1 MQLDGKQNDKEHREQ
16 EVVVEVVDQQQQQQR
31 QRRSL
36 SRDSNEAYGKGA
48 ATCEAA
54 LDTIKDQVI
63 GQPVVKEW
71 SSSG

>member
-16 EVVVEVVDQQQQQQR
+16 EVVVEVVEQQQQQR

-63 GQPVVKEW
+63 GQPVVKQW
-71 SSSG
+71 SSIR